1 MPKMSKMTSK
11 SARRRVGRSF
21 YRQPAPELA
30 PRLLGKL
37 LCCRQAGSL
46 VRRLRIT
53 ETEAYYGEAD
63 TACHASRGRTSRTEV
78 MYDDGGH
85 AYIYLCYGIHEML
98 NIVSGPVNHPEA
110 VLIRGV
116 EGYRGPG
123 RLTRALGI
131 TRSLNCEDLAHSKH
145 LWLEDDGTTCC
156 HVASPRIGIAYASP
170 RDRERPWRFTVAA
183 GV

>member
-1 MPKMSKMTSK
+1 MSKITSK
-11 SARRRVGRSF
+11 NARRRVGRSF

-30 PRLLGKL
+30 PLLLGKL

-46 VRRLRIT
+46 ILRLRIT
-53 ETEAYYGEAD
+53 ETEAYYGETD
-63 TACHASRGRTSRTEV
+63 SACHACRGRTPRTEV
-78 MYDDGGH
+78 MYGDGGH

-98 NIVSGPVNHPEA
+98 NIVSGPVSHPEA
-110 VLIRGV
+110 VLVRGV
-116 EGYRGPG
+116 EDYRGPG

-131 TRSLNCEDLAHSKH
+131 TRALNREDLVYSKR
-145 LWLEDDGTTCC
+145 LWLEDDGTRCR
-156 HVASPRIGIAYASP
+156 HSSSPRIGIAYASP